1 MHNSTKIGINQK
13 HEIEEMKQEIEEMK
27 QEIDEITNEVVEK
40 QKV

>member
-1 MHNSTKIGINQK
+1 MILNQK
-13 HEIEEMKQEIEEMK
+13 HEIEEMK